1 MRSNSGFA
9 SAHGPSIFI
18 FNVRRANANESG
30 ASVKKSPIVITYAI
44 INLESIISSIHAAM
58 PCAETV
64 VAKDDVLFSLVRH
77 CLRNG
82 MDIVNA
88 PTANNAHANASKT
101 VFKRL
106 AIKLALKI
114 ADTRLTPS
122 RRCLNSCSRRDNRA
136 SRDGQTRGF
145 QKPPPRCR
153 RTPTPSSLRKSGEDI
168 ATASVTPTPSRIRR
182 FSGLRNDLDDD
193 FRCSNIFFVFDFFFV
208 FFFSSS
214 SSSSASSSRANHPNH
229 RAQNA
234 PPQNLLR
241 SHSPDVDQNEHR
253 GDNRHHRDL
262 FADVQKRV
270 VDREKRTAM
279 IFLPLACAD
288 EDDEAAVFAVVVV
301 IFFVPPK
308 W

>member
-30 ASVKKSPIVITYAI
+30 ASVKKSPIIITYAI
-44 INLESIISSIHAAM
+44 INLESIISSIHAAI

-64 VAKDDVLFSLVRH
+64 VAKDDVLLSLVRH

-122 RRCLNSCSRRDNRA
+122 KALP
-136 SRDGQTRGF
+136 
-145 QKPPPRCR
+145 K
-153 RTPTPSSLRKSGEDI
+153 L
-168 ATASVTPTPSRIRR
+168 V
-182 FSGLRNDLDDD
+182 L
-193 FRCSNIFFVFDFFFV
+193 
-208 FFFSSS
+208 
-214 SSSSASSSRANHPNH
+214 SAR
-229 RAQNA
+229 
-234 PPQNLLR
+234 
-241 SHSPDVDQNEHR
+241 
-253 GDNRHHRDL
+253 
-262 FADVQKRV
+262 
-270 VDREKRTAM
+270 
-279 IFLPLACAD
+279 
-288 EDDEAAVFAVVVV
+288 
-301 IFFVPPK
+301 
-308 W
+308 

>member
-1 MRSNSGFA
+1 MRIFMLLLLTFFLTIVKKKAFLTKIKTFSYRTNIHKVPLKSIHLSAHVSIYRSLPLDGALAKMCLKIGTPARRTEDRMRSNSGFA

-44 INLESIISSIHAAM
+44 INLESIISSIHAAI

-122 RRCLNSCSRRDNRA
+122 KALP
-136 SRDGQTRGF
+136 
-145 QKPPPRCR
+145 K
-153 RTPTPSSLRKSGEDI
+153 L
-168 ATASVTPTPSRIRR
+168 V
-182 FSGLRNDLDDD
+182 L
-193 FRCSNIFFVFDFFFV
+193 
-208 FFFSSS
+208 
-214 SSSSASSSRANHPNH
+214 SAR
-229 RAQNA
+229 
-234 PPQNLLR
+234 
-241 SHSPDVDQNEHR
+241 
-253 GDNRHHRDL
+253 
-262 FADVQKRV
+262 
-270 VDREKRTAM
+270 
-279 IFLPLACAD
+279 
-288 EDDEAAVFAVVVV
+288 
-301 IFFVPPK
+301 
-308 W
+308 

>member
-1 MRSNSGFA
+1 MRIFMLLLLLTFFLTIVKKKAFLTKIKTFSYRTNIHKVPLKSIHLSAHVSIYRPSLDGALAKMCLKIGTPARRTEDRMRSNSGFA

-44 INLESIISSIHAAM
+44 INLESIISSIHAAI

-122 RRCLNSCSRRDNRA
+122 KALP
-136 SRDGQTRGF
+136 
-145 QKPPPRCR
+145 K
-153 RTPTPSSLRKSGEDI
+153 L
-168 ATASVTPTPSRIRR
+168 V
-182 FSGLRNDLDDD
+182 L
-193 FRCSNIFFVFDFFFV
+193 
-208 FFFSSS
+208 
-214 SSSSASSSRANHPNH
+214 SAR
-229 RAQNA
+229 
-234 PPQNLLR
+234 
-241 SHSPDVDQNEHR
+241 
-253 GDNRHHRDL
+253 
-262 FADVQKRV
+262 
-270 VDREKRTAM
+270 
-279 IFLPLACAD
+279 
-288 EDDEAAVFAVVVV
+288 
-301 IFFVPPK
+301 
-308 W
+308 

>member
-1 MRSNSGFA
+1 MRIFMLLLLLTFFLTIVKKKAFLTKIKTFSYRTNIHKVPLKSIHLSARVSIYRPSLPLDGALAKMCLKIGTPARRTEDRMRSNSGFA

-44 INLESIISSIHAAM
+44 INLESIISSIHAAI

-64 VAKDDVLFSLVRH
+64 VAKDDVLFPLVRH

-122 RRCLNSCSRRDNRA
+122 KALP
-136 SRDGQTRGF
+136 
-145 QKPPPRCR
+145 K
-153 RTPTPSSLRKSGEDI
+153 L
-168 ATASVTPTPSRIRR
+168 V
-182 FSGLRNDLDDD
+182 L
-193 FRCSNIFFVFDFFFV
+193 
-208 FFFSSS
+208 
-214 SSSSASSSRANHPNH
+214 SAR
-229 RAQNA
+229 
-234 PPQNLLR
+234 
-241 SHSPDVDQNEHR
+241 
-253 GDNRHHRDL
+253 
-262 FADVQKRV
+262 
-270 VDREKRTAM
+270 
-279 IFLPLACAD
+279 
-288 EDDEAAVFAVVVV
+288 
-301 IFFVPPK
+301 
-308 W
+308 